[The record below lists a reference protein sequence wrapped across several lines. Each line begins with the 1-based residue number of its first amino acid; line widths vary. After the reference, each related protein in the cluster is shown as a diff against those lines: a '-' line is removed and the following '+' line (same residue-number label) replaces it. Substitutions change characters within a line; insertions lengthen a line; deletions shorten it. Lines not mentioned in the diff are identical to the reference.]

1 MTEMNNNVLDQARE
15 EALSVPLDEIHLGEA
30 HRFESNTH
38 WPFFDRVRREAPV
51 HFCPESEFGPY
62 WSIMRWDDIMTAE
75 TSHKALS
82 SADGIFIGDRAADFV
97 PRSFITSDEPLHGT
111 WRKPTM
117 PAVGPQRLQELQTL
131 VRERVGKI
139 LDDLPRNETFN
150 WVELVSIELTTQML
164 ATLFDFPWEDRRL
177 LTFWSDT
184 VTNTDQM
191 GYASISAEERQKI
204 LMECAAYFQELWT
217 ERAKAEPRH
226 DFISLLAHHPDT
238 KDLNEAPL
246 DLLGNLMLLI
256 VGGNDTTRNSISGGL
271 NALNENPDQYD
282 RLRAGGMDLVP
293 NMVSEIIRWQT
304 PLAHMRRRAIE
315 DCEIGGKQIRTGD
328 KVIMWYVSG
337 NRDDAKFTEPY
348 KFRIERDNARN
359 HISFG
364 FGIHRCMGNRVAEMQ
379 LRILWE
385 EILKRFDRIDVVG
398 EAKRTRSNFVMGF
411 EDLPVKIA
419 A

>member
-1 MTEMNNNVLDQARE
+1 MNDKLLEQARE
-15 EALSVPLDEIHLGEA
+15 EAMSMPLDRIHLGDA
-30 HRFESNTH
+30 HRFETNTH
-38 WPFFDRVRREAPV
+38 WPFFDRLRREDPV
-51 HFCPESEFGPY
+51 HYCPDSEFGPY
-62 WSIMRWDDIMTAE
+62 WSVMKWDDIVTAE
-75 TSHKALS
+75 VSHKALS
-82 SADGIFIGDRAADFV
+82 SADGIIIGDRSTDFV

-117 PAVGPQRLQELQTL
+117 PAVGPERLQELQAL

-164 ATLFDFPWEDRRL
+164 ATLFDFPFEDRRL

-184 VTNTDQM
+184 VTNTDQA
-191 GYASISAEERQKI
+191 GYASISADERQKI
-204 LMECAAYFQELWT
+204 LMECVAYFQELWK
-217 ERAKAEPRH
+217 ERAKAEPRM

-238 KDLNEAPL
+238 KDLNNEPF

-271 NALNENPDQYD
+271 NALNEFPDEYD
-282 RLRAGGMDLVP
+282 KLRTGGEAMIP

-304 PLAHMRRRAIE
+304 PIAHMRRRAIG
-315 DCEIGGKQIRTGD
+315 DCEIGGKHIKTGD
-328 KVIMWYVSG
+328 KVVMWYVSG
-337 NRDDAKFTEPY
+337 NRDETKFDDPY
-348 KFRIERDNARN
+348 TFRIDRENARN
-359 HISFG
+359 HIAFG

-385 EILKRFDRIDVVG
+385 EIQKRFDRIEVVD
-398 EAKRTRSNFVMGF
+398 EPKRTRSNFIMGF
-411 EDLPVKIA
+411 EDLPVRIA